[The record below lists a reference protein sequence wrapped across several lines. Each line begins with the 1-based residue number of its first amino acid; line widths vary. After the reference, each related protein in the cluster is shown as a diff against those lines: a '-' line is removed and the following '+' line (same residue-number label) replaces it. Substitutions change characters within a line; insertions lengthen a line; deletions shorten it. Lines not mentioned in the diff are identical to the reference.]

1 MTCTWETS
9 GFRIPCTYT
18 ETMASD
24 ICRGPA
30 TLRLSR
36 RERVSSPSMQPFV
49 AAGAQGNEVQIVI
62 RALLTAQ
69 LLVVDLQVLFGT
81 TDLALP
87 AISL

>member
-1 MTCTWETS
+1 
-9 GFRIPCTYT
+9 
-18 ETMASD
+18 
-24 ICRGPA
+24 
-30 TLRLSR
+30 
-36 RERVSSPSMQPFV
+36 MQPFV